1 MAISL
6 KKGQGISLRK
16 EENNLDEVII
26 GLGWDV
32 AEPKSGGI
40 FGSLFGKKETA
51 EYDLDA
57 IAVLLGRDG
66 KMIRN
71 TDVVFYN
78 QMQHPSGCATLT
90 GDNRTGAGDGDDE
103 QIIVRLNSLPAEYDK
118 IVFLVAIYEGRKNAQ
133 SFGEVENC
141 FIRMVDQRGKELVRY
156 DISGNASFAAY
167 RSIVFAEVQRE
178 GSGWNFRAIGQ
189 PHETDSFGEIVNAQ
203 FLPKK

>member
-6 KKGQGISLRK
+6 KKGQGVSLRK
-16 EENNLDEVII
+16 EEHHLDEVVI

-32 AEPKSGGI
+32 AEPKSGGF
-40 FGSLFGKKETA
+40 FGALFGNKKTA

-66 KMIRN
+66 KMITKN
-71 TDVVFYN
+71 DLVFYN
-78 QMQHPSGCATLT
+78 HMQHPSGCARLT

-103 QIIVRLNSLPAEYDK
+103 QIIVRLNSLPAEYER
-118 IVFLVAIYEGRKNAQ
+118 IVFLVAIYEGLKNNQ
-133 SFGEVENC
+133 SFGEVQNC
-141 FIRMVDQRGKELVRY
+141 FIRMVDQSGKELVRY

-189 PHETDSFGEIVNAQ
+189 PYQTDSFLEIVNTQ
-203 FLPKK
+203 FLPKR

>member
-1 MAISL
+1 
-6 KKGQGISLRK
+6 
-16 EENNLDEVII
+16 VII

-103 QIIVRLNSLPAEYDK
+103 QIIVRLNSLASR
-118 IVFLVAIYEGRKNAQ
+118 IRKNRI
-133 SFGEVENC
+133 SRSDLPRSEKRTKFRRSGELLHSN
-141 FIRMVDQRGKELVRY
+141 G
-156 DISGNASFAAY
+156 
-167 RSIVFAEVQRE
+167 
-178 GSGWNFRAIGQ
+178 
-189 PHETDSFGEIVNAQ
+189 
-203 FLPKK
+203 